1 MSVMKTV
8 VVISCVPILMAPT
21 TVAVM
26 KDIG

>member
-1 MSVMKTV
+1 MSVMKAV
-8 VVISCVPILMAPT
+8 VVISCVQILMVLT